1 MKKIVTGPEFYFE
14 NKSLRDRLMS
24 KLFVIENKNFTRNFT
39 SIDQELQENE
49 VEATECHVYVEWGCR
64 SI

>member
-1 MKKIVTGPEFYFE
+1 
-14 NKSLRDRLMS
+14 MS

-39 SIDQELQENE
+39 LIDQELQENE
-49 VEATECHVYVEWGCR
+49 VEATECHVYVEWGYR

>member
-1 MKKIVTGPEFYFE
+1 
-14 NKSLRDRLMS
+14 MS